1 MISHNQKNVHIA
13 ERSLRGDYMTEIYT
27 LPTCPIC
34 EMIKKKMQDKGIEYK
49 EIPFEQG
56 GFDTDRAP
64 VMMVYSNTGVP
75 NANILFLYSPSDMVQ
90 WINNEGELGNFGH

>member
-1 MISHNQKNVHIA
+1 MAVSIFLILNHALIA
-13 ERSLRGDYMTEIYT
+13 VSILRGDYMVELYT

-64 VMMVYSNTGVP
+64 IMRIYNDRAPAGTP
-75 NANILFLYSPSDMVQ
+75 DILHLESPSDMVS
-90 WINNEGELGNFGH
+90 WISEWRA